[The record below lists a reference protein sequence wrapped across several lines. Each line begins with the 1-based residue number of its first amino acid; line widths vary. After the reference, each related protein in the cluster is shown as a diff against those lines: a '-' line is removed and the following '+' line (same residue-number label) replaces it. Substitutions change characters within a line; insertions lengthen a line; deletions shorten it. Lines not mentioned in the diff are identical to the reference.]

1 MRSTERGMIC
11 DILIVGGEG
20 DLAYRKLYP
29 ALYHLDAAGCL
40 SDCMRVVGIAR
51 NPAAADDFPGKV
63 RSKFEHFHG
72 SDELD
77 ERVWQR
83 FSSRLQYYALD
94 ATSETDLR
102 VLREQVFT
110 SEKRDLI
117 VYLATPPTIFAPIC
131 QSLWAV
137 GLVRDNSRLVVEKP
151 LGDSRESFLDINRSL
166 TSIFREDQVYRIDHY
181 LGKETVQNLLAM
193 RFANAL
199 FEPLWNSHYIDHV
212 QITVAETVGV
222 EGRWD
227 FYDEAGALRDMVQ
240 NHLLQLLCLAAM
252 EPPARLDAQ
261 SVHDEKLKVLRCLKP
276 MSKRDVRDNTV
287 RGQYAAG
294 AVKGKPVP
302 GYLEEEGARHGS
314 TTETFVAVKA
324 EINNWRWAG
333 VPFYLRT
340 GKRMVKRFSE
350 IIIQFND
357 VPHSIFGEQI
367 TSGAPNR
374 LTIRLQPDEGI
385 RLHLLN
391 KVPGLDDS
399 MPLES
404 VALNLTL
411 SDVFTHQHVP
421 DAYERLFYDVIRAN
435 STLFVP
441 ADQVEAAWE
450 WVDKIIEGW
459 KATNKKVVNYTAGS
473 WGPAESIALIA
484 RDGRQW
490 HE

>member
-1 MRSTERGMIC
+1 MVC

-40 SDCMRVVGIAR
+40 SDGLQIVGIAR
-51 NPAAADDFPGKV
+51 SKLAAEEFPAKV
-63 RSKFEHFHG
+63 RAKFEHFHG
-72 SDELD
+72 AEALD
-77 ERVWQR
+77 EKVWQR
-83 FSSRLQYYALD
+83 FSGRLQYYALD
-94 ATSETDLR
+94 ATSESELR
-102 VLREQVFT
+102 VLRDEVFVD
-110 SEKRDLI
+110 SNRDLI

-151 LGDSRESFLDINRSL
+151 LGDSQESFLDINNSL
-166 TSIFREDQVYRIDHY
+166 TSIFREEQVYRIDHY

-212 QITVAETVGV
+212 QITAAETVGV

-240 NHLLQLLCLAAM
+240 NHLLQLLCLVAM
-252 EPPARLDAQ
+252 EPPAKLSAGAVQ
-261 SVHDEKLKVLRCLKP
+261 DEKLKVLRSLKP
-276 MSKRDVRDNTV
+276 LGKRDVRDNTV

-294 AVKGKPVP
+294 AVNGRPVP
-302 GYLEEEGARHGS
+302 GYGEEEGAHPGS

-340 GKRMVKRFSE
+340 GKRMIRRFSE
-350 IIIQFND
+350 IIIQFNE
-357 VPHSIFGEQI
+357 VPHSIFGEQM
-367 TSGAPNR
+367 TGGEANR
-374 LTIRLQPDEGI
+374 LSIRLQPDEGI
-385 RLHLLN
+385 RLYLLN
-391 KVPGLDDS
+391 KVPGLDDAT
-399 MPLES
+399 PLEP
-404 VALNLTL
+404 VALNLSL
-411 SDVFTHQHVP
+411 SDVFTNRRVP
-421 DAYERLFYDVIRAN
+421 DAYERLFYDVMRAN
-435 STLFVP
+435 STLFMR

-459 KATNKKVVNYTAGS
+459 KATNKKAVSYTAGS

>member
-1 MRSTERGMIC
+1 MIC
-11 DILIVGGEG
+11 DILIVGGDG

-29 ALYHLDAAGCL
+29 ALYHLDAGGCL
-40 SDCMRVVGIAR
+40 SDCVKVVSIAR
-51 NPAAADDFPGKV
+51 NREPEGHFPDKV
-63 RSKFEHFHG
+63 RSKFEAFHG
-72 SDELD
+72 AETIDEK
-77 ERVWQR
+77 VWQR
-83 FSSRLQYYALD
+83 FSERLRYYAMD
-94 ATSETDLR
+94 ATSESDLSM
-102 VLREQVFT
+102 LRDEVFVDST
-110 SEKRDLI
+110 RDLI
-117 VYLATPPTIFAPIC
+117 FYLATPPTIFAPIC

-151 LGDSRESFLDINRSL
+151 LGDSKESFLDINRSL
-166 TSIFREDQVYRIDHY
+166 TSIFREEQVYRIDHY

-199 FEPLWNSHYIDHV
+199 FEPLWNNHYIDHV

-252 EPPARLDAQ
+252 EPPARLDAWA
-261 SVHDEKLKVLRCLKP
+261 VHDEKLKVLRCLKP
-276 MSKRDVRDNTV
+276 LGKRDVRDNTV

-294 AVKGKPVP
+294 AVNGQPVP
-302 GYLEEEGARHGS
+302 GYTEEEEARPGS
-314 TTETFVAVKA
+314 NTETFVAVKA

-350 IIIQFND
+350 IIIQFNE
-357 VPHSIFGEQI
+357 VPHSIFGEQM
-367 TSGAPNR
+367 TSGSANR

-391 KVPGLDDS
+391 KVPGLDET
-399 MPLES
+399 MPLEA
-404 VALNLTL
+404 VALNLSL
-411 SDVFTHQHVP
+411 SEAFTEERVP
-421 DAYERLFYDVIRAN
+421 DAYERLFYDVMRNN
-435 STLFVP
+435 STLFMR
-441 ADQVEAAWE
+441 AEQVEAAWE
-450 WVDKIIEGW
+450 WVDGIIDGW
-459 KATNKKVVNYTAGS
+459 KATNKKVVSYTAGS

-484 RDGRQW
+484 RDDRQW

>member
-1 MRSTERGMIC
+1 MIC

-40 SDCMRVVGIAR
+40 SDCLKIVGIAR
-51 NPAAADDFPGKV
+51 SKAAAEGFPSRV
-63 RSKFEHFHG
+63 RGRFEQFQ
-72 SDELD
+72 SVDSLD
-77 ERVWQR
+77 EQVWQR
-83 FSSRLQYYALD
+83 FASRLQYHALD
-94 ATSETDLR
+94 ATSERDLE
-102 VLREQVFT
+102 VLRDEVFVD
-110 SEKRDLI
+110 SSRGLV
-117 VYLATPPTIFAPIC
+117 VYLATPPAIFAPIC

-151 LGDSRESFLDINRSL
+151 LGHSKESFLEINRSL
-166 TSIFREDQVYRIDHY
+166 TSIFNEEQVYRIDHY

-212 QITVAETVGV
+212 QITVGETVGV

-240 NHLLQLLCLAAM
+240 NHLLQLLCLVAM
-252 EPPARLDAQ
+252 EPPAKLDAGAVQ
-261 SVHDEKLKVLRCLKP
+261 DEKLKVLRCLKP
-276 MSKRDVRDNTV
+276 LGKHDVRENTV

-294 AVKGKPVP
+294 AVDGKPVP
-302 GYLEEEGARHGS
+302 GYGEEEGARPGS

-324 EINNWRWAG
+324 EINNWRWAS

-350 IIIQFND
+350 IIIQFNE
-357 VPHSIFGEQI
+357 VPHSIFGEQM
-367 TSGAPNR
+367 TGGAANR
-374 LTIRLQPDEGI
+374 LSIRLQPDEGI
-385 RLHLLN
+385 RLYLLN

-399 MPLES
+399 TPLEA
-404 VALNLTL
+404 VALNLSL
-411 SDVFTHQHVP
+411 SDVFTNRRVP
-421 DAYERLFYDVIRAN
+421 DAYERLFYDVMRGN
-435 STLFVP
+435 STLFMR

-450 WVDKIIEGW
+450 WVDRIIAGW
-459 KATNKKVVNYTAGS
+459 KATNKKVLSYTAGS